1 MGHFPWLCQPQPE
14 GNPPVVRWIT
24 PLVAGKPRRKHHRNP
39 TTSQTPQ
46 TEYQGISYIYIY
58 HISYIYICINPPYEW
73 ILLGIHW
80 EPPIP
85 IYSPWISKSP
95 PSSGRFQ
102 IALPRCCAKRAG
114 DQKRRP
120 NTVAR
125 CGISVVPGALDV
137 SIWRCG
143 WCFFGCDNLKSHFL
157 AKKNKYIYNIYIN
170 DI

>member
-1 MGHFPWLCQPQPE
+1 MNHPAG
-14 GNPPVVRWIT
+14 RWQAT
-24 PLVAGKPRRKHHRNP
+24 KK
-39 TTSQTPQ
+39 TSQKSNHQPNT
-46 TEYQGISYIYIY
+46 TDWISGNIIHIYIYIIY
-58 HISYIYICINPPYEW
+58 HIYICINPPYEW

>member
-1 MGHFPWLCQPQPE
+1 MNHPAG
-14 GNPPVVRWIT
+14 RWQAT
-24 PLVAGKPRRKHHRNP
+24 KK
-39 TTSQTPQ
+39 TSQKSNHQPNT
-46 TEYQGISYIYIY
+46 TDWISGNIIYIYIYIY

-157 AKKNKYIYNIYIN
+157 AKKNKYI
-170 DI
+170 